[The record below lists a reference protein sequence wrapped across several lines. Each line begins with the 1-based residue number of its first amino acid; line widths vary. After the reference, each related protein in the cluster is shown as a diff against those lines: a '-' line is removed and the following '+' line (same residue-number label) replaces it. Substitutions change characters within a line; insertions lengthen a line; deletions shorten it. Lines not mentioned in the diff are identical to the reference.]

1 VVGNAFFYVLAPAVG
16 YLLGAIP
23 FGYLVARAR
32 GVHILSVGSGNI
44 GATNV
49 KRTVGS
55 LPGAIVLVLDIS
67 KGYLAAGCW
76 PIFALGESAL
86 EQRLGLL
93 GLIGALLGH
102 MFSPFLRFR
111 GGKGVAVAIG
121 GCGAV
126 MANVLPL
133 ALITWAVV
141 FWAGRFVSL
150 ASLSFALMVP
160 LCAYL
165 FGYSLF
171 VCAVTVAMAALI
183 FLRHLPNLRRL
194 LAGTELRFG
203 RSGQGR

>member
-1 VVGNAFFYVLAPAVG
+1 MVGSAFFYVLAPAVG
-16 YLLGAIP
+16 YFLGAIP
-23 FGYLVARAR
+23 FGYLVARVC

-55 LPGAIVLVLDIS
+55 LPGAVVLALDIA
-67 KGYLAAGCW
+67 KGYLAAGW
-76 PIFALGESAL
+76 PIFAVRGAIG
-86 EQRLGLL
+86 QRLGLL
-93 GLIGALLGH
+93 GLLGALLGH

-121 GCGAV
+121 GCGAT

-133 ALITWAVV
+133 ALLTWMMV

-150 ASLSFALMVP
+150 ASLAFALMVP
-160 LCAYL
+160 LCTYL

-171 VCAVTVAMAALI
+171 ACAVTVAMALFI

-203 RSGQGR
+203 RGGSER